1 MPRDIESLIDI
12 QQAGKRVL
20 KFSKNLTYRELEAN
34 DEKASAILYQITIIG
49 EATKRLSPEFCKK
62 YPEIPWRNLAAM
74 RNIIVHEY
82 DQVDLEVVWDVIQDK
97 IPELL
102 NQLEQFLPNSE

>member
-1 MPRDIESLIDI
+1 
-12 QQAGKRVL
+12 
-20 KFSKNLTYRELEAN
+20 
-34 DEKASAILYQITIIG
+34 
-49 EATKRLSPEFCKK
+49 
-62 YPEIPWRNLAAM
+62 M